1 MTENTFWQSL
11 RKMLVPR
18 VYALKLNLRFI
29 AGVPDCWLSG
39 SLEDLW
45 LELKYVS
52 TLPPV
57 VDPTKLL
64 TVLQQQWLIDRYN
77 EGRHVGALIGS
88 SDGHL
93 FFPGLSWQ
101 SSVSREKWIQTGMTT
116 RETAEMLVERLG
128 DRTGDSDSG
137 AADEPCDTLS

>member
-1 MTENTFWQSL
+1 
-11 RKMLVPR
+11 
-18 VYALKLNLRFI
+18 
-29 AGVPDCWLSG
+29 
-39 SLEDLW
+39 LEDLW

-116 RETAEMLVERLG
+116 REIVEMLVERLG